1 MNIVCLNSSIMFAEY
16 STNVAKRS
24 EGRAVFELPIGW
36 ETNELHFWI
45 FMSSKDFQEY
55 SDSFY
60 VVR

>member
-1 MNIVCLNSSIMFAEY
+1 MFAEY